1 VTLNFGAFNRKKA
14 LGNDGPFPVYGI
26 WGDAYLQDKIVDSL
40 LGWSLDA
47 DARDFNLDT
56 LDGEGARLADVFAL
70 GANLPFLSERRVVL
84 VKRAEKIKDLGGGG
98 EDGGARKK
106 KSAKG
111 ASTKAVSSTNRF
123 VDGLATL
130 APTTV
135 LILARTPETPEPG
148 ERAGERCLGAAPDRE
163 IDARGMLVNCVV
175 PAKGS
180 SLAVSIV
187 ESEAAAREIPLAP
200 GSAAHM
206 VERCGAD
213 IALLVGELEKCALR
227 AGIGQSVTPAIVDEM
242 TQSALH
248 NSVFDLSDAIGARA
262 GERALTIV
270 SQVFERGVAPE
281 LVLTLIVKHLRQL
294 LQARTFLDAGLPLDA
309 SISRRMKPD
318 LMAQLPADGRDNL
331 ALALA
336 SQNWL
341 GPRLSAQARRFSVA
355 ELTRALELAFA
366 ADLQLKGIEGDG
378 GFDSKHHSAA
388 SIELLVAR
396 LCAG

>member
-1 VTLNFGAFNRKKA
+1 MTLNFQAFNRKKA
-14 LGNDGPFPVYGI
+14 TGKDGPFAVYGV

-40 LGWSLDA
+40 LSWSLDA

-56 LDGEGARLADVFAL
+56 VDGETARLADVFAL

-84 VKRAEKIKDLGGGG
+84 VKRAEKIKDLGGGA
-98 EDGGARKK
+98 EDGARKK
-106 KSAKG
+106 KSTK

-130 APTTV
+130 SPTTI

-148 ERAGERCLGAAPDRE
+148 ERAGERCLGAAPDRA
-163 IDARGMLVNCVV
+163 IDERGILVNCVV

-180 SLAVSIV
+180 GLAVSIL

-213 IALLVGELEKCALR
+213 IALLVSELEKCALR
-227 AGIGQSVTPAIVDEM
+227 AGIGQNVTPAVIDEM

-270 SQVFERGVAPE
+270 REVFGRGVAPE

-294 LQARTFLDAGLPLDA
+294 LQARTFLDAGLSLDA
-309 SISRRMKPD
+309 SISRRISPD

-331 ALALA
+331 ALALGTQ
-336 SQNWL
+336 SWL
-341 GPRLSAQARRFSVA
+341 GGRLSAQARRFSVA
-355 ELTRALELAFA
+355 QLARALEMAFA
-366 ADLQLKGIEGDG
+366 ADLELKGIEGDG
-378 GFDSKHHSAA
+378 GFDSKHQSAA
-388 SIELLVAR
+388 SIEILVAR